1 MQVLVFKTNL
11 VNTHCIR
18 QIVPHLDVHPH
29 IHRWNVDLHD
39 CDNILRI
46 ETEQLQGREIENI
59 LIQAGYY
66 CEELE

>member
-11 VNTHCIR
+11 TNTACIR
-18 QIVPHLDVHPH
+18 EVEPYLNVHPS

-46 ETEQLQGREIENI
+46 ETEQLPGTAVEEI
-59 LIQAGYY
+59 LTKAGYY
-66 CEELE
+66 CEEL